1 MSTAKDTVIS
11 TPELLELTL
20 SHLPMRDLL
29 VTAPR
34 VSKTWQATTLC
45 PTLQQA
51 LFFQPDPPGSERIQN
66 PLLLEIFPPFFAPA
80 PPSRWDW
87 PNAKSV
93 MSMPWSK
100 ASDAF
105 KRPEASWRRMLVTQP
120 PARKM
125 TITEMCHGQIGDSE
139 RRAMLEGLELR
150 MGYLYDL
157 TLPLIDRPVSSLC
170 IRWHQKDD
178 LPAESDLT
186 LAAIY
191 TMQCSM
197 GRQTIID
204 EQFYN
209 EASEYVNIDF
219 GEWDDAEDRSSTPGY
234 Y

>member
-1 MSTAKDTVIS
+1 SIS

-45 PTLQQA
+45 PTLQRA
-51 LFFQPDPPGSERIQN
+51 LFFQPDPPGSERSI
-66 PLLLEIFPPFFAPA
+66 
-80 PPSRWDW
+80 
-87 PNAKSV
+87 
-93 MSMPWSK
+93 MSMPCSK
-100 ASDAF
+100 APDAF

-120 PARKM
+120 PVPKM
-125 TITEMCHGQIGDSE
+125 TIEEMCHGQIGDSE

-157 TLPLIDRPVSSLC
+157 TFPLIDRPASSFC

-204 EQFYN
+204 EQFYS
-209 EASEYVNIDF
+209 EASEHVNIDF
-219 GEWDDAEDRSSTPGY
+219 GDWNDAEDRSSAPEGY